1 MWRNGDVLGFS
12 FYPGMCLYELLL
24 AVFPLPAIVVGTNEE
39 QPDE

>member
-12 FYPGMCLYELLL
+12 FCPAMLFYELLL
-24 AVFPLPAIVVGTNEE
+24 VVFPLPAIVVGTNEE